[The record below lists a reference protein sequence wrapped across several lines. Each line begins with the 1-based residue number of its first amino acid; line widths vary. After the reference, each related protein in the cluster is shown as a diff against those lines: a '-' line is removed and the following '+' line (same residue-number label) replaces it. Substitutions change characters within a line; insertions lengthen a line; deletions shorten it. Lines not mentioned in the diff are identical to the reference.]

1 MKLRTLT
8 LSSLAA
14 GCLALSG
21 GTMAQTQSG
30 TPGTTTQGGAAMG
43 GATQGGTTQGGA
55 TQGGAMQNAPGDQL
69 DGGDRRFLE
78 NAAQGGHAEVEGSK
92 MAQQKAT
99 SPDVKSFAEQ
109 MIQDHTKVNEELA
122 ALAQQKGYTPP
133 TEPSLMQKAEL
144 KTLSMTDDS
153 FDKMYASRIG
163 VAAHE
168 ETLEMFQ
175 EAAANAKDPD
185 IKAFAAKHVPAL
197 QKHLEMAKAMQQ
209 KVDGKTQRK

>member
-1 MKLRTLT
+1 MNLRTLT
-8 LSSLAA
+8 SSMLAA

-21 GTMAQTQSG
+21 GAMAQTQSG

-43 GATQGGTTQGGA
+43 GPAQGGTAPSGT
-55 TQGGAMQNAPGDQL
+55 MQNGAVEKQPGQQL

-78 NAAQGGHAEVEGSK
+78 NAAQSGHAEVEGSK
-92 MAQQKAT
+92 MAEQKAT
-99 SPDVKSFAEQ
+99 SPAVKQFAEQ
-109 MIQDHTKVNEELA
+109 MIKDHTKVNEELA
-122 ALAQQKGYTPP
+122 ALAQTKGYTPP
-133 TEPSLMQKAEL
+133 TEPSLMERAEL

-168 ETLEMFQ
+168 DAVKMFQ
-175 EAAANAKDPD
+175 DASTNAKDPD
-185 IKAFAAKHVPAL
+185 IKAFAAKNLPAL

-209 KVDGKTQRK
+209 EVDSKKK

>member
-1 MKLRTLT
+1 MNLRTLT
-8 LSSLAA
+8 SSMFVA

-21 GTMAQTQSG
+21 GAIAQTQTQSG

-43 GATQGGTTQGGA
+43 GPTQGGTAPSGTMQNGA
-55 TQGGAMQNAPGDQL
+55 TDKPGDQL

-92 MAQQKAT
+92 MAQEKAKSAT
-99 SPDVKSFAEQ
+99 VKQFAEQ

-122 ALAQQKGYTPP
+122 ALAKQKGYTPP
-133 TEPSLMQKAEL
+133 TEPSLMQRAEL

-168 ETLEMFQ
+168 DTLKMFQ
-175 EAAANAKDPD
+175 DAAANAKDPD

-209 KVDGKTQRK
+209 EVDGKK

>member
-1 MKLRTLT
+1 MFV
-8 LSSLAA
+8 A

-21 GTMAQTQSG
+21 GAIAQTQSG

-43 GATQGGTTQGGA
+43 GPTQGGTTPSGTMQNGA
-55 TQGGAMQNAPGDQL
+55 TDKPGDQL

-92 MAQQKAT
+92 MAQEKAKSAT
-99 SPDVKSFAEQ
+99 VKQFAEQ

-122 ALAQQKGYTPP
+122 ALAKQKGYTPP
-133 TEPSLMQKAEL
+133 TEPSLMQRAEL

-168 ETLEMFQ
+168 DTLKMFQ
-175 EAAANAKDPD
+175 DAAANAKDPD

-209 KVDGKTQRK
+209 EVDGKK